1 MTKSFPRK
9 FFQSIVCSST
19 HNFTKPCYNFFLML
33 EFINQELESLKKS
46 GLYRPLKT
54 IEKID
59 GSKIYIDGKE
69 LICFCSNDYLGLSN
83 HPKVKKMAIETIKEF
98 GVGAG
103 ASRLI
108 SGNTIIHEEL
118 EKKIAKFK
126 KRESAIVFS
135 TGYMANIGAITALTD
150 EKDTIIIDRLNHA
163 SIIDACKLSKARLQ
177 VYSHKDMIALEKI
190 LAKSDK
196 YKKRLIVTDSIFSMD
211 GDIAPLPQ
219 IAKLAKKYNAITM
232 IDCAH
237 ATGVLGEN
245 GRGAEEH
252 FGIEGQIDIVMGT
265 LSKAVGSLG
274 GFIAGSFELIDFLR
288 NKARSFIYTTSLP
301 PSICAASIAALEI
314 IENEPQLRKR
324 LWDNIGFFNRRRA
337 AINRDPTTET
347 PIIPILIGNEEKTM
361 GISRKLFEDG
371 LFVSGIRFP
380 TVAKGEARLRITITA
395 NHSKKELEMLS
406 NLLALI

>member
-1 MTKSFPRK
+1 
-9 FFQSIVCSST
+9 
-19 HNFTKPCYNFFLML
+19 ML

-347 PIIPILIGNEEKTM
+347 PIIPIIIGNEEKTM